1 MDELGADTLVTEE
14 DLDREEPLSIRLL
27 LPSLGS
33 LTADS
38 SLTEEVSS
46 VSVPLALTKEPERT
60 ELYEERSD

>member
-27 LPSLGS
+27 LPSLRS

-60 ELYEERSD
+60 ERYEERSD